1 MSRTSID
8 LDLQS
13 DLPLSEA
20 NLKRLAD
27 NSNVDDLHK
36 HSRLCAQDGS
46 PDPALYIDNDG
57 KTRGLKLPLE
67 TTLACNS
74 NYEVGDLFL
83 YYATGQDKYY
93 LVFKDANGSAKGVL
107 LGLDVTLT

>member
-1 MSRTSID
+1 MTRTSID

-27 NSNVDDLHK
+27 ESQVDDLHK

-74 NYEVGDLFL
+74 NYEVGEMFI
-83 YYATGQDKYY
+83 YYASGQGKYY
-93 LVFKDANGSAKGVL
+93 LAYKDAEGSAKAVN
-107 LGLDVTLT
+107 LGTNVTLT